1 MKYMKLQTIKPRK
14 TGLTG
19 LPIRNMPVDPE
30 PAGEET
36 VPTNYFFEDNIE
48 SVYAGNHDGANG
60 FVVPR
65 IAGESVYDWIARA
78 AKASRAGDVLL
89 KLTDPVTGDF
99 DKTHND
105 RDCLLLDLF
114 EQGMLAHVF
123 SSRNGG
129 PLHWEENESR
139 LEQVARAIKQS
150 TDGYVW
156 LTPHWC

>member
-1 MKYMKLQTIKPRK
+1 MKLQTIKPRK

-19 LPIRNMPVDPE
+19 LSIRNMPVDPE

-65 IAGESVYDWIARA
+65 VAGESVYDWIARA

-99 DKTHND
+99 GKTHND

-139 LEQVARAIKQS
+139 LEQVVRAIKQS

>member
-65 IAGESVYDWIARA
+65 VAGESVYDWIARA

-99 DKTHND
+99 DQTHND

>member
-1 MKYMKLQTIKPRK
+1 MKLQTIKPRK

-65 IAGESVYDWIARA
+65 VAGESVYDWIARA

-123 SSRNGG
+123 PSRNGG

>member
-1 MKYMKLQTIKPRK
+1 MTYMKLQTIKPRK

-48 SVYAGNHDGANG
+48 SANG

-65 IAGESVYDWIARA
+65 VAGESVYDWIARA

-123 SSRNGG
+123 PSRNGG